1 MRKLRDEQKGGIFL
15 GIIALIII
23 AVVLFFMYSL
33 KTDRVR
39 EIVEDEKTIKMI
51 MLVEDDDGDEVFSTL
66 VFYDPE
72 TTKCAS
78 YNIPA
83 YTGSIFESL
92 GRTDSLAAVYKNKGI
107 DVYKKEVEKMT
118 GITIPFSIVIKMEDF
133 VKITDMMGGMRVFIS
148 SPIDCISEE
157 GERWLLPS
165 GAVNL
170 DGDKISV
177 YLRYRTEDETDDDIL
192 DRYQNVVVAFLT
204 NLHDNRYKIFDT
216 NNYERYGSCISSN
229 LSESD
234 EKSLLKILSEVDA
247 ESVIRQTV
255 TGSYRTVE
263 GNRLLIPINNGDF
276 LKISVEQTANMITA
290 SDGNAAG
297 HVYVLQ
303 VLNGTSI
310 DGLAGKTVKTYR
322 DASYNV
328 MPADNAPPTD
338 ETVIIDYIGNET
350 AAKKIGQLIRCNNIR
365 DATEE
370 EVEENS
376 RKASVDFT
384 IILGRDFAGAR

>member
-1 MRKLRDEQKGGIFL
+1 M
-15 GIIALIII
+15 
-23 AVVLFFMYSL
+23 
-33 KTDRVR
+33 
-39 EIVEDEKTIKMI
+39 
-51 MLVEDDDGDEVFSTL
+51 
-66 VFYDPE
+66 
-72 TTKCAS
+72 
-78 YNIPA
+78 
-83 YTGSIFESL
+83 
-92 GRTDSLAAVYKNKGI
+92 
-107 DVYKKEVEKMT
+107 
-118 GITIPFSIVIKMEDF
+118 
-133 VKITDMMGGMRVFIS
+133 
-148 SPIDCISEE
+148 
-157 GERWLLPS
+157 
-165 GAVNL
+165 
-170 DGDKISV
+170 
-177 YLRYRTEDETDDDIL
+177 
-192 DRYQNVVVAFLT
+192 
-204 NLHDNRYKIFDT
+204 HDNRFKIFDT

>member
-204 NLHDNRYKIFDT
+204 NLHDNRFKIFDT
-216 NNYERYGSCISSN
+216 NN
-229 LSESD
+229 
-234 EKSLLKILSEVDA
+234 
-247 ESVIRQTV
+247 
-255 TGSYRTVE
+255 
-263 GNRLLIPINNGDF
+263 
-276 LKISVEQTANMITA
+276 
-290 SDGNAAG
+290 
-297 HVYVLQ
+297 
-303 VLNGTSI
+303 
-310 DGLAGKTVKTYR
+310 
-322 DASYNV
+322 
-328 MPADNAPPTD
+328 
-338 ETVIIDYIGNET
+338 
-350 AAKKIGQLIRCNNIR
+350 
-365 DATEE
+365 
-370 EVEENS
+370 
-376 RKASVDFT
+376 
-384 IILGRDFAGAR
+384 

>member
-107 DVYKKEVEKMT
+107 DIYKKEVEKMT

-204 NLHDNRYKIFDT
+204 NLHDNRFKIFDT